1 MGDFDTLTQSPK
13 SKALLAFIIVI
24 CIAIT
29 LYVNLVLGVEVVY
42 THFYYIP
49 IILAGIWYH
58 RKAVL
63 LALFLGLSHVAIGYY
78 LAGHIIPDTFV
89 RMGVFIIVAFVV
101 GYLSEKRENLYD
113 SLRLLLESTDEG
125 IYGVDD
131 QGRCT
136 FINRS
141 ALRMLGYTME
151 EVTGKIMHD
160 LIHHMGKDGKPRAR
174 DDCCVARTLSTGLG
188 YRDRDDIFWRKDG
201 TWFPVEYSS
210 NPIAVNGSIKGAV
223 VTFIDITERKR
234 AEEEIQEARRQA
246 ELYLDLI
253 GHDIN
258 NMNQVGIGYLEMA
271 LDRLKLGDED
281 RQYLTKPLEALY
293 DSSRLIDTVRKLQLA
308 KEGTIRLEKVDAC
321 GILQEVISQYSHVP
335 GRDVKIKFSS
345 QGPCYVMAGGLLKDV
360 FSNVI
365 GNSIKHSTGAVTVE
379 VNVSSVLEE
388 GRLLYRFDI
397 SDNGPGIPDSVKKRL
412 FKRYQRGDFGATGHG
427 LGLYLVKTLVDDF
440 HGKVWVEDRV
450 PGDHTKGCR
459 LIIMLPAITS

>member
-1 MGDFDTLTQSPK
+1 MDEFDTLRQSPK
-13 SKALLAFIIVI
+13 AKALLAFIIAI
-24 CIAIT
+24 CIVIT
-29 LYVNLVLGVEVVY
+29 LYVNIILGVGVVY

-89 RMGVFIIVAFVV
+89 RAGVFIIVAFVV

-125 IYGVDD
+125 IFGVDG

-141 ALRMLGYTME
+141 ALRMLGYTTE
-151 EVTGKIMHD
+151 EVAGKNMHD
-160 LIHHMGKDGKPRAR
+160 LVHHTGKDGKPKAR
-174 DDCCVARTLSTGLG
+174 ENCCVAKTLATGLG

-201 TWFPVEYSS
+201 TQFPVEYSS
-210 NPIAVNGSIKGAV
+210 NPIAVDGSIKGAV
-223 VTFIDITERKR
+223 VTFMDITERKR
-234 AEEEIQEARRQA
+234 AEEEIHEERRQA
-246 ELYLDLI
+246 ELYLDLM

-271 LDRLKLGDED
+271 LGRLKLSDED
-281 RQYLTKPLEALY
+281 RQYLIKPIEALY
-293 DSSRLIDTVRKLQLA
+293 DSSRLIDTVRKLQIA
-308 KEGTIRLEKVDAC
+308 KEGAIRLEKVDAC
-321 GILQEVISQYSHVP
+321 GILQEVVSQYSHVP
-335 GRDVKIKFSS
+335 GRDVTIRLSS

-360 FSNVI
+360 FSNII
-365 GNSIKHSTGAVTVE
+365 GNSIKHSTGPVTIE
-379 VNVSSVLEE
+379 VKVSSIFE
-388 GRLLYRFDI
+388 GGRMLYRFDI
-397 SDNGPGIPDSVKKRL
+397 SDNGPGIPDSIKKKL
-412 FKRYQRGDFGATGHG
+412 FRRYQRGDFGATGHG

-459 LIIMLPAITS
+459 FVIMLPAITS